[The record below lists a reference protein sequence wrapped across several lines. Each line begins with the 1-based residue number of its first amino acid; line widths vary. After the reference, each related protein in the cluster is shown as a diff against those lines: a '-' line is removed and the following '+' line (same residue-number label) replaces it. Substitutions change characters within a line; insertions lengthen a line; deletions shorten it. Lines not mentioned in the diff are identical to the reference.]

1 MEDVP
6 NVSSEEELLK
16 LREEGK
22 VSEAEY
28 QDLLAAMRKSPV
40 EDAGSPWNARKPATL
55 QEVPWQIWVVVAFL
69 AVEGAGNLLTI
80 PKQPLALIWLG
91 AKCIFILGLLKG
103 WKWVFCFFVVSC
115 GMHVLYFMLQ
125 APLVALLNLVMI
137 AFAFCSFRFYFP
149 TEAEN
154 DDLPGT
160 MQKPPE
166 GAANTAAPVGDKASS
181 KHKSGKIAFYLMLAG
196 IVLPTVS
203 FFVCSAVTAG
213 GEMDVIF
220 SGCLFA
226 CVLIE
231 MPAFVLGVIAWP
243 DVFGKA
249 AVATISA
256 LVLLALF
263 FGSGM

>member
-1 MEDVP
+1 MENVS

-40 EDAGSPWNARKPATL
+40 EGAGSALNAGKPATL

-80 PKQPLALIWLG
+80 PEQPLALMWLG
-91 AKCIFILGLLKG
+91 AKCILILGLLKR
-103 WKWVFCFFVVSC
+103 WKWVFCLFVVI
-115 GMHVLYFMLQ
+115 GGIHVLFFLLQ

-149 TEAEN
+149 AQAEN
-154 DDLPGT
+154 DDLLGT
-160 MQKPPE
+160 MQKPPQ
-166 GAANTAAPVGDKASS
+166 GAANTATPVGDKASS
-181 KHKSGKIAFYLMLAG
+181 RHKSGKIAFYLMLSG
-196 IVLPTVS
+196 IVLPVVS
-203 FFVCSAVTAG
+203 FFVCSAATAG

-231 MPAFVLGVIAWP
+231 MPALVFGLIAWR

-256 LVLLALF
+256 LVLLALL
-263 FGSGM
+263 FGSRM

>member
-1 MEDVP
+1 MESAP
-6 NVSSEEELLK
+6 NISSEEELMK

-28 QDLLAAMRKSPV
+28 HDLLAAMRKSPIEGASRTV
-40 EDAGSPWNARKPATL
+40 SARKPSTL

-80 PKQPLALIWLG
+80 PEQPLALIWLG

-115 GMHVLYFMLQ
+115 GMHVLFFMLQ

-137 AFAFCSFRFYFP
+137 GFAFCSFRFYFP
-149 TEAEN
+149 AQGEN
-154 DDLPGT
+154 DDLPDT
-160 MQKPPE
+160 VQKPPE
-166 GAANTAAPVGDKASS
+166 DAANTSAPVGHKASPR
-181 KHKSGKIAFYLMLAG
+181 HKSGKIAFYLMLAG
-196 IVLPTVS
+196 IVLPIVS
-203 FFVCSAVTAG
+203 FFVCSAATAG

-243 DVFGKA
+243 DVLGKA

-256 LVLLALF
+256 LVLLGLF
-263 FGSGM
+263 FSS